1 MDKAK
6 RIAAL
11 VGAIILG
18 AMYILTLVLAITDNP
33 ATMNLFKASIVATA
47 VVAVLIWAFTM
58 VTKLLKDRRKEKDE
72 EIERQSHLREQMKI
86 HHDENNDDEN

>member
-6 RIAAL
+6 RIMAL

-18 AMYILTLVLAITDNP
+18 AMYILTLVFAITDNP

-47 VVAVLIWAFTM
+47 VIAVLIWAFIMITR
-58 VTKLLKDRRKEKDE
+58 LLKNRREEKDA
-72 EIERQSHLREQMKI
+72 EIERQSHLREQMVI
-86 HHDENNDDEN
+86 HHSEDKEE